1 MTAPF
6 PTDDGAMTD
15 PGTSAL
21 REQLLAEARQFP
33 FFNLIGLEI
42 VDVEPG
48 RSTTRI
54 HSRPDLT
61 QPAGLMHGGVI
72 ASLIDTGT
80 AYALLLCDEL
90 RDTLRAG
97 GSLVTIDLRVKYLRP
112 VSAGTIT
119 CASRVTRMGRQIIH
133 TEAVVTNEAGKEVA
147 RGDAIYTTVTR
158 EQIGSAPSGS

>member
-1 MTAPF
+1 
-6 PTDDGAMTD
+6 MTD
-15 PGTSAL
+15 ADTRTL
-21 REQLLAEARQFP
+21 RAQLLAEAQQFP

-42 VDVEPG
+42 LAIEPG

-54 HSRPDLT
+54 AWRPDLV
-61 QPAGLMHGGVI
+61 QPAGLIHGGII

-80 AYALLLCDEL
+80 AHALLLCDEI

-119 CASRVTRMGRQIIH
+119 CVSRVTRMGRQIIH
-133 TEAVVTNEAGKEVA
+133 MEAVVTNEAAKEVA
-147 RGDAIYTTVTR
+147 RGDATYTTVTPER
-158 EQIGSAPSGS
+158 IDPDQPRR